1 MNEMNLKRLEYDKIK
16 NELISFTVSSGG
28 RTLAEQHLP
37 STDEAVVR
45 EWLDETA
52 EAAALLEAGS
62 SVPLSAMEG
71 IEAFLAMLGKG
82 RIYNEKELGQLA
94 KWLSSVGQ
102 MKRYM
107 DGKRQM
113 APTISGYSDSM
124 NECPALREHLE
135 RCIRNGALTD
145 QASAAL
151 ADVRRHMV
159 LSESK
164 IERKVSQTLTKY
176 KHVLQ
181 EHLVSKRNGHY
192 VLPVRRDYRKQVP
205 GTVWDE
211 SASGQTLFIEPAD
224 VAELHAE
231 WQMWKAAEEQ
241 ERMIVLSELS
251 EMVESQSDKLKWNL
265 EVMASFDFIFA
276 RAKLSRTWD
285 GIRVRL
291 SAHPVIKLVD
301 AKHPLLGKEA
311 KPLNVSIGRQWRQL
325 IITGPNSGGKT
336 VTLKTIGLLAL
347 MLQSGLLIPA
357 GEGTVFG
364 IFEHVLADVG
374 DGQSIE
380 HSLSTFSAHMANLKE
395 MLDVA
400 GGRSL
405 LLLDEL
411 AAGTD
416 PGEGIALSIALLE
429 EFLRRG
435 SLVAATTHFNEIKR
449 FAAQTPGCANARM
462 AFDPLTLRSLYRLE
476 IGEAGDSFAFAIA
489 RRFGLPEHV
498 VVRAEERA
506 AAGRAD
512 KGEQWL
518 TPGSEVEFIP
528 LPDEEEDDKGQGS
541 DNAPQ
546 DEGPTTQSQP
556 AIAGARSNDQG
567 LNGDNAPSA
576 NRSLQIGDSI
586 WIPSLK
592 CKGTIQQ
599 LEETK
604 DEAVVQVMGKKLT
617 ISCRW
622 LSLDLPAEES
632 HSG

>member
-16 NELISFTVSSGG
+16 NQLITFTISSGG
-28 RTLAEQHLP
+28 RSLAEQHQP
-37 STDEAVVR
+37 SPDEAVVR
-45 EWLDETA
+45 EWLEETS
-52 EAAALLEAGS
+52 EAAALLAAGS

-71 IEAFLAMLGKG
+71 IEPFLAALGRG
-82 RIYNEKELGQLA
+82 RIYNEKELGQLTG
-94 KWLSSVGQ
+94 WLSTVGQ

-107 DGKRQM
+107 DAKRQI
-113 APTISGYSDSM
+113 APTISSYCDSL

-151 ADVRRHMV
+151 ADARRHIV
-159 LSESK
+159 LLESK
-164 IERKVSQTLTKY
+164 IERKVSQTLGKY
-176 KHVLQ
+176 KHALQ
-181 EHLVSKRNGHY
+181 EHLVSQRHGHY
-192 VLPVRRDYRKQVP
+192 VLPVRRDFRKQVP

-224 VAELHAE
+224 VAELHTE
-231 WQMWKAAEEQ
+231 WQMWKAEEER
-241 ERMIVLSELS
+241 ERMMVLSELS
-251 EMVESQSDKLKWNL
+251 EMVESQGSKLKANL
-265 EVMASFDFIFA
+265 EVMASLDFIFA

-301 AKHPLLGKEA
+301 AKHPLLGKEC

-336 VTLKTIGLLAL
+336 VTLKTIGLLTL
-347 MLQSGLLIPA
+347 MVQSGLLIPA

-364 IFEHVLADVG
+364 IFEHVMADVG

-395 MLDVA
+395 MLEVA

-449 FAAQTPGCANARM
+449 FAAQTPGCTNARM
-462 AFDPLTLRSLYRLE
+462 VFDPETLRSLYRLE

-506 AAGRAD
+506 TAGRAD
-512 KGEQWL
+512 GSGER
-518 TPGSEVEFIP
+518 PEAGSVVEFIP
-528 LPDEEEDDKGQGS
+528 LPDDDEEEISRGSMDASQGEELS
-541 DNAPQ
+541 QQAAGTGSLRQEPGADRQ
-546 DEGPTTQSQP
+546 QP
-556 AIAGARSNDQG
+556 A
-567 LNGDNAPSA
+567 A
-576 NRSLQIGDSI
+576 NRPLQVGDSI
-586 WIPSLK
+586 WILPLK
-592 CKGTIQQ
+592 CTGTIQQ
-599 LEETK
+599 LIDAKE
-604 DEAVVQVMGKKLT
+604 EAVVQVMGKKLT
-617 ISCRW
+617 ISHRF
-622 LSLDLPAEES
+622 LSLDLPVEES
-632 HSG
+632 H

>member
-16 NELISFTVSSGG
+16 NQLISFTVSSGG
-28 RTLAEQHLP
+28 RSLAEQHQP
-37 STDEAVVR
+37 SSDGAVVR
-45 EWLDETA
+45 EWLGETS
-52 EAAALLEAGS
+52 EAAALLESGS
-62 SVPLSAMEG
+62 SVPLSVMEG
-71 IEAFLAMLGKG
+71 IEPFLDTLGKG
-82 RIYNEKELGQLA
+82 RIYNERELGQLA
-94 KWLSSVGQ
+94 GWLSSVGQ

-107 DGKRQM
+107 DAKRQN
-113 APTISGYSDSM
+113 APTISVYSDSM

-151 ADVRRHMV
+151 ADARRHIV

-164 IERKVSQTLTKY
+164 IERKVSQTLAKY
-176 KHVLQ
+176 KHALQ
-181 EHLVSKRNGHY
+181 EHLVSKRNDHY
-192 VLPVRRDYRKQVP
+192 VLPVKRDYRKQVP

-231 WQMWKAAEEQ
+231 WQMWKGEEER

-251 EMVESQSDKLKWNL
+251 EMVESQGSKLKWNL

-301 AKHPLLGKEA
+301 AKHPLLGKEC
-311 KPLNVSIGRQWRQL
+311 KPLNVSIGQHWRQL
-325 IITGPNSGGKT
+325 VITGPNSGGKT
-336 VTLKTIGLLAL
+336 VTLKTIGLLTL
-347 MLQSGLLIPA
+347 MVQSGLLIPA
-357 GEGTVFG
+357 REGTAFG

-429 EFLRRG
+429 EFLQRG

-449 FAAQTPGCANARM
+449 FAAQTPGCVNARM
-462 AFDPLTLRSLYRLE
+462 AFDPQTLRSLYRLE

-489 RRFGLPEHV
+489 RRFGLPEHMI
-498 VVRAEERA
+498 VRAEEKA
-506 AAGRAD
+506 AAGHAD
-512 KGEQWL
+512 KSGEWL
-518 TPGSEVEFIP
+518 TSGSEVEFIP
-528 LPDEEEDDKGQGS
+528 LSDEDEDDQGQGS
-541 DNAPQ
+541 VSASQ
-546 DEGPTTQSQP
+546 VEELTWQSQP
-556 AIAGARSNDQG
+556 TGSNDQEV
-567 LNGDNAPSA
+567 NGDHGPAA
-576 NRSLQIGDSI
+576 NRPLQVGDSI

-592 CKGTIQQ
+592 CSGTIQQ
-599 LEETK
+599 LEDTK
-604 DEAVVQVMGKKLT
+604 DEVVVQVMGKKLT
-617 ISCRW
+617 ISNRW
-622 LSLDLPAEES
+622 LSLDPPEE
-632 HSG
+632 